1 LQEPQA
7 MLSKLAVGAARVQPS
22 RSGLG
27 ARLTDLVVKVEA
39 MLETYRQ
46 RRALLALS
54 DHMLRDLGLSRADAY
69 REATRSFWDLP
80 A

>member
-1 LQEPQA
+1 
-7 MLSKLAVGAARVQPS
+7 MLSKLAVGAARVRPI
-22 RSGLG
+22 RLGLG

-69 REATRSFWDLP
+69 REATRSFWDLSER
-80 A
+80 